1 MFSKFFIERPIFA
14 TVVSLVIVIAGAV
27 AFGTLPVAQ
36 YPEIAPPIV
45 QVKTTYPGANAVVLS
60 ETVASPIEQEV
71 NGVENMLY
79 MASTNA
85 NDGTYTL
92 DVTFAVGTDVDLAQ
106 VLVQNRVNTAM
117 PKLPEEVKRE
127 GVTVKKRA
135 ANILMFIALGSPDE
149 RYDSLFIHNYITLRI
164 KDELLR
170 QKGVGDVNVFG
181 AEDYS
186 MRVWLDPN
194 RLKSMNLTTR
204 DVIRAIEEQNIQVAA
219 GQLGQP
225 PVPSGQD
232 FQYSINTRGR
242 LIEPEEFEE
251 IIIKT
256 AEGGR
261 ITRVRDIG
269 WVDLGAKHYNTF
281 FQSNGKE
288 AAGISIYPLPGAN
301 ALETAGAIK
310 STMERLGQV
319 FPEGLEWDI
328 PFDTTL
334 FIQDS
339 IQQVYQTLIEAAII
353 VFLVI
358 FIFLGDWRASVI
370 AGVAIPVSLIGTAA
384 AMAAMGFSIN
394 MISLFGLVL
403 AIGIVVDDAIVVVEN
418 VTKKMEEGL
427 DGQEAAI
434 KGMAEITGPIVATT
448 LVLVAVFVPTAF
460 LPGISGQLYRQF
472 ALTIATATVFSSI
485 NALTMSPALC
495 ALILRPPKK
504 GKDLNFFFRGFNRVY
519 GWFEG
524 GYARIVG
531 GMVRRT
537 AIMGLT
543 YVGLIVL
550 SGWSLVS
557 LPTGFLPVEDQGYAI
572 AAYQLPDAASQ
583 ERAREVVKK
592 MDAII
597 KNTPGVKDWITIGGF
612 SALDETNASNAGA
625 LYAVFEDREKREEE
639 GLQQEVILAN
649 LQAQFSQIQEA
660 FIFVVLPPV
669 IQGLGTSGGFDFR
682 LQDRGGIGFTQ
693 FKQWALQMIQ
703 DGEAQSGLAGLY
715 TLFRADVPQYFID
728 VDRTKAKTLDL
739 PLNDVFGTLQAFLGS
754 AYVNDFNKFGRTFQ
768 VKVQAE
774 PKYRIEPED
783 INQLEVRTNNGEMV
797 PIGTLVDVNDAL
809 GPQVVFRFNLYPSAT
824 IGGAPAPGYSSAQA
838 LDLMEQM
845 ARAKLPPSVG
855 FEWAGISFQER
866 QVGGEAILVFGLA
879 LTLVFLVLSA
889 QYESWS
895 SPAIIIMSVPVAL
908 LGTAIAL
915 VMRGFDNNLYT
926 QIGIV
931 LLIALT
937 SKSAILIVE
946 FARELRAQGK
956 GIVEAAAEAAKL
968 RFRPVLM
975 TAFSFIFGTM
985 PLVFASGA
993 GSASQQAVGT
1003 TVFGGMI
1010 VATALGVLFVP
1021 VFFVIFQRLSEFR
1034 KKEPE
1039 SEQKHQEK
1047 AAEKTLQKD
1056 PV

>member
-1 MFSKFFIERPIFA
+1 MISKVFIERPILA

-36 YPEIAPPIV
+36 YPDIAPPIV
-45 QVKTTYPGANAVVLS
+45 QVKTTYPGANARVLA

-79 MASTNA
+79 MASSNA

-92 DVTFAVGTDVDLAQ
+92 DITFAVGTDIDMAQ
-106 VLVQNRVNTAM
+106 VLVQNRVNTAE
-117 PKLPEEVKRE
+117 PKLPEEVKRQ
-127 GVTVKKRA
+127 GVTVKKRS
-135 ANILMFIALGSPDE
+135 ANILMFIALSSPDE

-164 KDELLR
+164 KDELAR
-170 QKGVGDVNVFG
+170 QKGVGDVSIFG

-194 RLKSMNLTTR
+194 RLKALNLTTQ

-219 GQLGQP
+219 GQIGEP
-225 PVPSGQD
+225 PAPPGQD
-232 FQYSINTRGR
+232 FQYSINTLGR
-242 LIEPEEFEE
+242 LADPEEFAD

-256 AEGGR
+256 AEG
-261 ITRVRDIG
+261 TRVTRVKDVG
-269 WVDLGAKHYNTF
+269 QVELGAKTYNTF
-281 FQSNGKE
+281 FETNGKE
-288 AAGISIYPLPGAN
+288 AAGISVYPLPGAN
-301 ALETAGAIK
+301 ALETAQAIK
-310 STMERLGQV
+310 DTMERLGQS
-319 FPEGLEWDI
+319 FPQGLEWAI

-334 FIQDS
+334 FIEQS
-339 IQQVYQTLIEAAII
+339 ITQVYQTLIEAAII
-353 VFLVI
+353 VFIVI
-358 FIFLGDWRASVI
+358 FIFLGDWRAAVI
-370 AGVAIPVSLIGTAA
+370 PGVAIPVSLIGTAA
-384 AMAAMGFSIN
+384 AMAALGFSIN

-418 VTKKMEEGL
+418 VSKKMEEGL
-427 DGQEAAI
+427 SAKEAAI
-434 KGMAEITGPIVATT
+434 KGMAEITGPVIATT

-472 ALTIATATVFSSI
+472 ALTIAAATVFSSI

-495 ALILRPPKK
+495 ALILRPPQPGKK
-504 GKDLNFFFRGFNRVY
+504 QNFFLRGFNRAY
-519 GWFEG
+519 GASEN

-537 AIMGLT
+537 LIMGVV
-543 YVGLIVL
+543 YIGLIVL
-550 SGWSLVS
+550 SGWSLLS
-557 LPTGFLPVEDQGYAI
+557 LPTGFLPIEDQGYAI

-583 ERAREVVKK
+583 ERSREVVKK

-597 KNTPGVKDWITIGGF
+597 SKTPGVQDWITVGGF

-625 LYAVFEDREKREEE
+625 LYIVFEDRAKREKE
-639 GLQQEVILAN
+639 GLSQDVILGK
-649 LQAQFSQIQEA
+649 LQSEFRRIQEA
-660 FIFVVLPPV
+660 SIFTVLPPV

-682 LQDRGGIGFTQ
+682 LQDRGGIGYTQ
-693 FKQWALQMIQ
+693 LQQWARQIIH
-703 DGEAQSGLAGLY
+703 DGGAQSGLAGLY
-715 TLFRADVPQYFID
+715 TLFRADVPQIFID
-728 VDRTKAKTLDL
+728 VDRTKAKTLDI

-754 AYVNDFNKFGRTFQ
+754 AYVNDFNKFGRTYQ

-774 PKYRIEPED
+774 PQFRVQAKD
-783 INQLEVRTNNGEMV
+783 INQLEVRTHSGEMV
-797 PIGTLVDVNDAL
+797 PIGTLINVEDSL
-809 GPQVVFRFNLYPSAT
+809 GPQVVFRFNLYPAAT

-838 LDLMEQM
+838 LVLMEQM
-845 ARAKLPPSVG
+845 ANTKLPPSVG
-855 FEWAGISFQER
+855 FEWSGISFQEK
-866 QVGGEAILVFGLA
+866 QVGGEALLVFALA
-879 LTLVFLVLSA
+879 LTLVFLVLAA

-895 SPAIIIMSVPVAL
+895 SPAVIILAVPVAL

-931 LLIALT
+931 LLIALA
-937 SKSAILIVE
+937 SKNAILIVE

-956 GIVEAAAEAAKL
+956 DIVEAAAEAARL

-975 TAFSFIFGTM
+975 TAFSFIFGVL

-1003 TVFGGMI
+1003 AVFGGMM
-1010 VATALGVLFVP
+1010 ASTALAVLFVP
-1021 VFFVIFQRLSEFR
+1021 VFFVIFQRLSEFKR
-1034 KKEPE
+1034 KPKGAAKEPPTQA
-1039 SEQKHQEK
+1039 SNN
-1047 AAEKTLQKD
+1047 
-1056 PV
+1056 

>member
-1 MFSKFFIERPIFA
+1 MISKVFIERPILA

-45 QVKTTYPGANAVVLS
+45 QVKTTYPGANAVVLA

-92 DVTFAVGTDVDLAQ
+92 DVTFAVGTDIDMAQ
-106 VLVQNRVNTAM
+106 VLVQNRVNTAE
-117 PKLPEEVKRE
+117 PKLPEEVKRQ
-127 GVTVKKRA
+127 GVTVKKRS
-135 ANILMFIALGSPDE
+135 ANILMFIALSSPDE

-164 KDELLR
+164 KDELAR
-170 QKGVGDVNVFG
+170 QKGVGDVTIFG

-194 RLKSMNLTTR
+194 RLKALNLTTQ

-219 GQLGQP
+219 GQIGEP
-225 PVPSGQD
+225 PAPQGQD
-232 FQYSINTRGR
+232 FQYSINTLGR
-242 LIEPEEFEE
+242 LADPEEFAD

-256 AEGGR
+256 AGGTR
-261 ITRVRDIG
+261 ITRVKDVGR
-269 WVDLGAKHYNTF
+269 VEMGAKTYNTF
-281 FQSNGKE
+281 FETNGKE

-301 ALETAGAIK
+301 ALATAQAIR
-310 STMERLGQV
+310 STMQRLGEA
-319 FPEGLEWDI
+319 FPEGLKWDI

-334 FIQDS
+334 FIEES
-339 IQQVYQTLIEAAII
+339 ITQVYQTLIEAAII
-353 VFLVI
+353 VFVVI
-358 FIFLGDWRASVI
+358 FIFLGDWRAAVI
-370 AGVAIPVSLIGTAA
+370 PGVAIPVSLIGTAA
-384 AMAAMGFSIN
+384 AMAALGFSIN

-418 VTKKMEEGL
+418 VSKKMGEGL
-427 DGQEAAI
+427 SGKEAAI
-434 KGMAEITGPIVATT
+434 KGMAEITGPVIATT
-448 LVLVAVFVPTAF
+448 LVLIAVFVPTAF

-495 ALILRPPKK
+495 ALILRPAVPGKK
-504 GKDLNFFFRGFNRVY
+504 QNFFLRGFNRVY
-519 GWFEG
+519 GTSEN

-537 AIMGLT
+537 LIMGVV
-543 YVGLIVL
+543 YIGFIVL
-550 SGWSLVS
+550 SGWSLMS
-557 LPTGFLPVEDQGYAI
+557 IPTAFLPIEDQGYAI

-583 ERAREVVKK
+583 ERAREVSKK
-592 MDAII
+592 MNTII
-597 KNTPGVKDWITIGGF
+597 SKTPGVQDWITVGGF

-625 LYAVFEDREKREEE
+625 LYIVFKDRAEREEE
-639 GLQQEVILAN
+639 GLTQEVILAK
-649 LQAQFSQIQEA
+649 LQGEFNQIQEA
-660 FIFVVLPPV
+660 LIFTVLPPV

-682 LQDRGGIGFTQ
+682 LQDRGGVGPTQ
-693 FKQWALQMIQ
+693 LQQWARQIIQ
-703 DGEAQSGLAGLY
+703 DGSAQSGLVGLY
-715 TLFRADVPQYFID
+715 TLFRADVPQIFID
-728 VDRTKAKTLDL
+728 VDRTKAKTLDI

-754 AYVNDFNKFGRTFQ
+754 AYVNDFNKFGRTYQ

-774 PKYRIEPED
+774 PQFRVQAQD
-783 INQLEVRTNNGEMV
+783 INQLEVRTNKGEMV
-797 PIGTLVDVNDAL
+797 PIGTLVNVEDAL
-809 GPQVVFRFNLYPSAT
+809 GPQVVFRFNLYPAAT
-824 IGGAPAPGYSSAQA
+824 IGGRPAPGFSSSQA
-838 LDLMEQM
+838 LTLMEKM
-845 ARAKLPPSVG
+845 AATKLPPSMG
-855 FEWAGISFQER
+855 FEWSGISFQEK
-866 QVGGEAILVFGLA
+866 QVGGEAFLIFALA

-889 QYESWS
+889 QYDSWS
-895 SPAIIIMSVPVAL
+895 SPAIIIMAVPVAL

-931 LLIALT
+931 LLIALA
-937 SKSAILIVE
+937 SKNAILIVE

-956 GIVEAAAEAAKL
+956 DIVEAAAEAARL

-975 TAFSFIFGTM
+975 TAFSFIFGVL

-1003 TVFGGMI
+1003 AVFGGMM
-1010 VATALGVLFVP
+1010 ASTALAVLFVP
-1021 VFFVIFQRLSEFR
+1021 VFFVIFQRLSEFKR
-1034 KKEPE
+1034 KP
-1039 SEQKHQEK
+1039 K
-1047 AAEKTLQKD
+1047 AAPKKPAAQTSEN
-1056 PV
+1056 